1 MNKQKLQG
9 AFSKIHAS
17 DDLSRKVLSVEK
29 DQKKVGFA
37 WRPAVRVATSVAVV
51 AALLLTVVFWRTHED
66 GGEPGIVAVPGIIQA
81 FACEMTDTENETVLV
96 NYDFN
101 IAANAMINNVQYPTI
116 ISEHGLGMKIMVNEQ
131 TLQDSKITFDLS
143 CQHGSFYTWE
153 KMGVSPHT
161 QMVVTHGQAVT
172 LENDNYFYW
181 RAEKTMLWTEFLD
194 QQGGIYINVIVR
206 ADGHIVGYAIF
217 EIIAQDELMQFY
229 GIAMRESV
237 YYPKVDGKFQEIT
250 EEYVQSQMDIQTL
263 TPMAGN
269 EIAMGG
275 VYLSARNPAEMVD
288 HMLMSI
294 CHGIRY
300 TCHVFDQRYADR
312 EITFDFSMNG
322 CRIHYGNRYYT
333 EKVTL
338 PNDTV
343 FFVYGNHD
351 PSFDGPIILDVVIRA
366 DGKAIGYAVIKI
378 GQASRYNRETGVWE
392 PMQLAFCADSC
403 YSLVYPPVNGQLPEI
418 TEEEILQ
425 QLESHKAAL
434 LQD

>member
-1 MNKQKLQG
+1 MNKQELQG

-51 AALLLTVVFWRTHED
+51 AALLLTVVLWRSHED
-66 GGEPGIVAVPGIIQA
+66 GGEPGIVAMPGIIQA
-81 FACEMTDTENETVLV
+81 FACEMTDPENETVLV

-116 ISEHGLGMKIMVNEQ
+116 ISEHGLGMKIMVDEQ

-153 KMGVSPHT
+153 KMEVSPHAKT
-161 QMVVTHGQAVT
+161 VVTHGQAVS
-172 LENDNYFYW
+172 LENEQYVYW
-181 RAEKTMLWTEFLD
+181 RAEKTMLWTKFLD
-194 QQGGIYINVIVR
+194 EQGGIYINVIVR
-206 ADGHIVGYAIF
+206 ADEHIVGYAIF
-217 EIIAQDELMQFY
+217 EIVAQDELMQFY

-237 YYPKVDGKFQEIT
+237 YYPKVDGQFQEIT
-250 EEYVQSQMDIQTL
+250 EEYVQSQMDTEAL
-263 TPMAGN
+263 TPMTGN

-275 VYLSARNPAEMVD
+275 VYLSARDPVERVD
-288 HMLMSI
+288 CLYMSI

-312 EITFDFSMNG
+312 EITFDISMND
-322 CRIHYGNRYYT
+322 CRICVGNKYYT

-338 PNDTV
+338 PNNTI
-343 FFVYGNHD
+343 FFVHGYHYASAD
-351 PSFDGPIILDVVIRA
+351 QPVLLDVVIRA

-378 GQASRYNRETGVWE
+378 GQHSRYNPETGVME
-392 PMQLAFCADSC
+392 PMPLTFAADSC
-403 YSLVYPPVNGQLPEI
+403 YSFVYPPVNGQLPEI

-434 LQD
+434 LQE